1 MFRSSLAYL
10 QGCDKVYVTHC
21 RAGCLTNELYNAI
34 YFDQKQIHICRGNGR
49 KMRDFGKERKYSWI
63 WTTTICCITH
73 CAIPHVHAIYRKEGV
88 KSHNS
93 DNSSRCPCFMAW
105 ASCERICN
113 FTESKLL
120 HTCKNSIYNIQSR
133 SVTYQT
139 LGQCDKPINCRSKD
153 WELLK
158 LQYNTKTEQKSLQM
172 FLKSLLVVRCWTQ
185 MTQF

>member
-1 MFRSSLAYL
+1 MSCIMQYILIKSRFTSVEEMEEKWGILEK
-10 QGCDKVYVTHC
+10 KV
-21 RAGCLTNELYNAI
+21 G
-34 YFDQKQIHICRGNGR
+34 GNTVEYGP
-49 KMRDFGKERKYSWI
+49 
-63 WTTTICCITH
+63 TTICCITH

-153 WELLK
+153 WKLLK